1 MLVLE
6 PVLVSPWGK
15 SLQISG
21 ALGWTRNFHEFSGF
35 CLLPGVVCGLTLGNC
50 ISEHRRINACLKTSS
65 GVRLESCLQLDLGY
79 LGIKKTDQRSF
90 FYIFLKFFVS
100 FAEDKPGQMDRVVDP
115 NGVGHALKVARLP
128 AQDARWQQTKRNYF
142 ILLYSCIYI
151 YIHIDYTIISI
162 INIYIYIYIH
172 AYTIF
177 LFKMIHI

>member
-1 MLVLE
+1 MCVKLCKYRCTLALDFFNACAWTC
-6 PVLVSPWGK
+6 PSLTLGK

-35 CLLPGVVCGLTLGNC
+35 CLLPGVVCGLTLGSC

-90 FYIFLKFFVS
+90 FYMFLKFFVS

-151 YIHIDYTIISI
+151 YTYRLYHNIH
-162 INIYIYIYIH
+162 N
-172 AYTIF
+172 
-177 LFKMIHI
+177 

>member
-35 CLLPGVVCGLTLGNC
+35 CLLPGVVCGLTLGSC

-79 LGIKKTDQRSF
+79 LGIKKNWPKI
-90 FYIFLKFFVS
+90 IFLYFSQVLCKFCRRQTRPDGQGCWPQWSWPCFEGRQTS
-100 FAEDKPGQMDRVVDP
+100 CPGC
-115 NGVGHALKVARLP
+115 KVA
-128 AQDARWQQTKRNYF
+128 ANQKK
-142 ILLYSCIYI
+142 LLHITVQLYLYI
-151 YIHIDYTIISI
+151 YISI
-162 INIYIYIYIH
+162 IP
-172 AYTIF
+172 
-177 LFKMIHI
+177 